1 MAELTRA
8 QPQGMVLGDLY
19 SQVLRTVRAEHEPI
33 RADHLRQH
41 RGVQNPAPRG
51 LQADFRARLGDQP
64 VSLAATPMPAC
75 ASTTG
80 RSGHSR
86 VSGSTW
92 LGLANGCPAPPVCAI
107 TSTPSLA
114 ASANIIHLS
123 ADDGSTACLTVCS
136 FSATKPSPD
145 TQLSASAALAAACAW
160 CGPRFIMPRARP
172 AVASVMSA
180 IRSCTATGSRAPG
193 NGITS
198 TRSRPW
204 RSVAASTVSSRTSRS
219 NTRQSPRCGCASIST
234 RREYPSS
241 GFNLRAESLPVMLS
255 EALVG
260 WLWFHLCHR
269 ETSDTGV

>member
-8 QPQGMVLGDLY
+8 QPQGMVLSDLY
-19 SQVLRTVRAEHEPI
+19 SQVLRTVRAGHEPI

-86 VSGSTW
+86 ASGSTW

-107 TSTPSLA
+107 ISTPSLA

-136 FSATKPSPD
+136 FSATKPSP
-145 TQLSASAALAAACAW
+145 TLNSPPPRRWRRRAPGVGVGSSCR
-160 CGPRFIMPRARP
+160 GPARPSPPLCLRSGRAPPQDRARP
-172 AVASVMSA
+172 GMASPAPGRAMALGRSQYRLLRYIQVEHPAVA
-180 IRSCTATGSRAPG
+180 
-193 NGITS
+193 
-198 TRSRPW
+198 
-204 RSVAASTVSSRTSRS
+204 
-219 NTRQSPRCGCASIST
+219 
-234 RREYPSS
+234 
-241 GFNLRAESLPVMLS
+241 
-255 EALVG
+255 
-260 WLWFHLCHR
+260 
-269 ETSDTGV
+269 